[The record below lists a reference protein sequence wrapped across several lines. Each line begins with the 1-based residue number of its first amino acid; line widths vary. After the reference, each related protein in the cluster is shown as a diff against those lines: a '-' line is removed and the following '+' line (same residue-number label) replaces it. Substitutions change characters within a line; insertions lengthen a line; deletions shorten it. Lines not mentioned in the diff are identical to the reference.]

1 MNVWTAHV
9 DVGRARTAIGIP
21 WVQTVGALLAAQVVS
36 ELAFSFA
43 LPFTP
48 LFIQELGVD
57 DLTEAGLWAG
67 LIAGV
72 FALAMGGMAPV
83 WGLVSDRFGHKRMI
97 QRALIGAGL
106 VITLIAFVQSP
117 MQLLVLR
124 VFHGMLTGV
133 VSAVATLVSLTAP
146 RRYLATVLGM
156 LQAAMFLGVS
166 LGPILGGTFADR
178 FGLRAGFGVTGL
190 LLVGIGIIVTL
201 LVREPPREPRRSEA
215 TGAADSPPERLLHRD
230 LLAVVGLM
238 AIVRFVNV
246 APQPVLPLFVQQ
258 LVEDQSTLGTTVGL
272 VLAATGIA
280 STISALLVGRLTNR
294 FGWRSTLLACIALAA
309 VVSPIHLLVTSVWQ
323 LAVVRSLF
331 GLAVGGMSPAIQA
344 LLIFVSPARKRG
356 AAFGLLTMAN
366 SAGSGVGPVVASIV
380 AAGFG
385 VPSVF
390 VATAPVLA
398 GAAWLLARLKIS
410 SQPSGVRSQ

>member
-1 MNVWTAHV
+1 M
-9 DVGRARTAIGIP
+9 
-21 WVQTVGALLAAQVVS
+21 AAQVVS

-48 LFIQELGVD
+48 LYIQQLGVD

-97 QRALIGAGL
+97 QRALIGAGV

-117 MQLLVLR
+117 MQLLALR
-124 VFHGMLTGV
+124 VLHGVFTGV

-156 LQAAMFLGVS
+156 LQAAMFLGIS
-166 LGPILGGTFADR
+166 LGPILGGAFADR
-178 FGLRAGFGVTGL
+178 FGLRAGFGVTGF
-190 LLVGIGIIVTL
+190 LLVGIGLLVTL
-201 LVREPPREPRRSEA
+201 VVKEPPREPRRSESTVPA
-215 TGAADSPPERLLHRD
+215 SPPERLVHRD

-246 APQPVLPLFVQQ
+246 APQPVLPLFIQQ

-280 STISALLVGRLTNR
+280 STISALLVGRLTDR
-294 FGWRSTLLACIALAA
+294 YGWRATLLGCIGLAML
-309 VVSPIHLLVTSVWQ
+309 VSPIHLLVTSVWQ
-323 LAVVRSLF
+323 LAIVRSLF

-344 LLIFVSPARKRG
+344 LLIYVSPARKRG
-356 AAFGLLTMAN
+356 AAFGLLTTAN
-366 SAGSGVGPVVASIV
+366 AVGNGGGPVVGSVV

-390 VATAPVLA
+390 IATLPVLA
-398 GAAWLLARLKIS
+398 GAGWLLARMRLKAS
-410 SQPSGVRSQ
+410 RQESVDRSQ